1 MTHGGQEG
9 MNEKRIRMMTKL
21 ADFEQRNRED
31 LYRAG
36 NYYRSDYIG
45 IQLLKNLL
53 RITLA
58 YFIGAVLWACCH
70 MDGLMKK
77 LNTMDVRGTG
87 MKLLIFYGVTAA
99 LFLLLTYLICTVRF
113 YRSEKKLQIYRN
125 MLEHL
130 LLEYDREEPEES
142 RSSRREHRKQG
153 GRDNDSTVEL

>member
-31 LYRAG
+31 LYRAE

-45 IQLLKNLL
+45 IQLLKNLI

-58 YFIGAVLWACCH
+58 YVTGAGLWACSH
-70 MDGLMKK
+70 MDSLMKK
-77 LNTMDVRGTG
+77 LNTMDIRGTG
-87 MKLLIFYGVTAA
+87 VKLLIAYGVTAA
-99 LFLLLTYLICTVRF
+99 LFLLLTYVICTVRF
-113 YRSEKKLQIYRN
+113 YRSEKRLQTYRN

-130 LLEYDREEPEES
+130 LLEYDREEPEKR
-142 RSSRREHRKQG
+142 RSSRGKHRKQG
-153 GRDNDSTVEL
+153 GKENDSTVEL